1 MKLTKA
7 RITNFR
13 SIEDSGE
20 FDVQDMLCLVGKN
33 EAGKS
38 AIQQALGGLNPQPST
53 PLPYDL
59 ERDYP
64 RRWLADYTERHP
76 EEQATVVTTEWTLSD
91 NEKAAIT
98 EELGE
103 EALKDEPITIIRRY
117 GDEEPKW
124 TVPLNYRKVIDNLI
138 AEEGLDEEERK
149 PLATAQLSKEVIAAL
164 TAIAEPSTRQKRLLE
179 RFNTFPGQTM
189 TGAVLGVLKPRLPQF
204 MYSSHYDRM
213 VSSIRLDQYP
223 KRLAGQIQPPITAG
237 ERVFVDFL
245 EYAGTSVTEITAA
258 KTYEGLNAR
267 CESASNK
274 ITAQLQE
281 YWKQNPHIEIDV
293 RVTKG
298 EPNDAAPF
306 NDGIIARARVKN
318 TLHKVTVPFSERS
331 AGFIWFFSFL
341 VQFAQVRKAGGNL
354 ILLLDEPGLTLHGKA
369 QADLLRYF
377 EEKLVP
383 NHQVIFTTHSPFMV
397 PPDALPSVRIVEDRL
412 IQPQP
417 GRWVSEGTKVRDDT
431 MATDRDTLFPLQ
443 GALGYEITQ
452 TLFVGKHTLLV
463 EGPGDILALEAM
475 SSALKRRG
483 KAGLDRRWTICPAGG
498 IDRIQPFVA
507 LFSGQKLNIAALS
520 DYAKTDKRK
529 LEALRQNK
537 IMESDRLLTFASVLG
552 LEEADLE
559 DVFSAE
565 LYARLLNQAFDLVG
579 QHEATG
585 QKLLDADANTTRLV
599 KKAEA
604 YFRVLPPEIPGFD
617 HFSPVDWLFRHPE
630 LLDGDAPEVAETLER
645 AERVVAAVNKLPISP

>member
-20 FDVQDMLCLVGKN
+20 FEVDKLLCLVGKN

-38 AIQQALGGLNPQPST
+38 SIQQALCGLNPHPST
-53 PLPYDL
+53 PIVYDI

-64 RRWLADYTERHP
+64 RRWLADYKGRHP
-76 EEQATVVTTEWTLSD
+76 NTSATVVTTEWTLSD
-91 NEKAAIT
+91 DDKAEIAKHLGEGVVGEKPITVSRRYTDTEPQWEVSLDFRVGLNNAIT
-98 EELGE
+98 A
-103 EALKDEPITIIRRY
+103 EA
-117 GDEEPKW
+117 
-124 TVPLNYRKVIDNLI
+124 
-138 AEEGLDEEERK
+138 LDEEERK
-149 PLATAQLSKEVIAAL
+149 PLANVANPKELVAAL
-164 TAIAEPSTRQKRLLE
+164 AAITEPSTRQARLLAK
-179 RFNTFPGQTM
+179 FNGFLNKSM
-189 TGAVLGVLKPRLPQF
+189 TDLVSSLLKPKLPRF

-213 VSSIRLDQYP
+213 VSEVRLDQYAQR
-223 KRLAGQIQPPITAG
+223 KAGSMQPAITPG
-237 ERVFVDFL
+237 ERVFVDFI
-245 EYAGTSVTEITAA
+245 EYAGTSIEEITAA

-274 ITAQLQE
+274 ITEQLQE

-298 EPNDAAPF
+298 EPGDAPPF
-306 NDGIIARARVKN
+306 NVGVIARARVKN
-318 TLHKVTVPFSERS
+318 TIHRVTVPFSERS
-331 AGFIWFFSFL
+331 AGFVWFFSFL
-341 VQFAQVRKAGGNL
+341 VQFAQVRKSGGNL

-377 EEKLVP
+377 QEKLVP

-397 PPDALPSVRIVEDRL
+397 PPDALQSVRIVEDKL
-412 IQPQP
+412 VQVQP
-417 GRWVSEGTKVRDDT
+417 GRWTSEGTKVRDET
-431 MATDRDTLFPLQ
+431 MAIDRDTLFPLQ

-463 EGPGDILALEAM
+463 EGPGDVLALEVL

-483 KAGLDRRWTICPAGG
+483 KAGMDRRWTTCPAGG
-498 IDRIQPFVA
+498 IDKIQPFVA

-520 DYAKTDKRK
+520 DYAKGDKK
-529 LEALRQNK
+529 KIEALRQNK
-537 IMESDRLLTFASVLG
+537 MMENDRLLTFATILG

-559 DVFSAE
+559 DVFSPY
-565 LYARLLNQAFDLVG
+565 LYAKILNQSFGLVNAT
-579 QHEATG
+579 EATG
-585 QKLLDADANTTRLV
+585 KKLIDADANTTRLV

-604 YFRVLPPEIPGFD
+604 YFRMLPPEAPKFD
-617 HFSPVDWLFRHPE
+617 HFSPIEWLFKHPE
-630 LLDGDAPEVAETLER
+630 LLDGEDNQVG
-645 AERVVAAVNKLPISP
+645 S

>member
-20 FDVQDMLCLVGKN
+20 FEVDKLLCLVGKN

-38 AIQQALGGLNPQPST
+38 SLQQALCGLNPHPST
-53 PLPYDL
+53 PITYDL

-64 RRWLADYTERHP
+64 RRWLADYKERHADAP
-76 EEQATVVTTEWTLSD
+76 ATVVTTEWTLSD
-91 NEKAAIT
+91 GERAEIAT
-98 EELGE
+98 QLGE
-103 EALKDEPITIIRRY
+103 GVVGTKPITVSRRY
-117 GDEEPKW
+117 TDSEPQW
-124 TVPLNYRKVIDNLI
+124 DFPLNLKAGLENAI
-138 AEEGLDEEERK
+138 AAEALDEEEKK
-149 PLATAQLSKEVIAAL
+149 PLVGASNSQELVAAL
-164 TAIAEPSTRQKRLLE
+164 TAIAEPSTRQARLLAK
-179 RFNTFPGQTM
+179 FNGFPNKSM
-189 TGAVLGVLKPRLPQF
+189 TGLVSSLLKPKLPRF

-213 VSSIRLDQYP
+213 VSEIRLDQYAQR
-223 KRLAGQIQPPITAG
+223 KAGQIQPPITAG
-237 ERVFVDFL
+237 ERVFVDFI
-245 EYAGTSVTEITAA
+245 EYAGTSIEEIAAA

-274 ITAQLQE
+274 ITEQLQE

-298 EPNDAAPF
+298 EPADTPPL
-306 NDGIIARARVKN
+306 NDGVIARARVKN
-318 TLHKVTVPFSERS
+318 TIHKVTVPFSERS

-341 VQFAQVRKAGGNL
+341 VQFAQVRKSGGHL

-397 PPDALPSVRIVEDRL
+397 PPGALQSVRIVEDKL
-412 IQPQP
+412 VQVQP
-417 GRWVSEGTKVRDDT
+417 GRWTSEGTKVRDDT

-463 EGPGDILALEAM
+463 EGPGDVLALEAL

-483 KAGLDRRWTICPAGG
+483 KVGIDRRWTTCPAGG
-498 IDRIQPFVA
+498 IDKIQPFVA

-520 DYAKTDKRK
+520 DYAKGDKK
-529 LEALRQNK
+529 KIEALRQNK
-537 IMESDRLLTFASVLG
+537 MMENDRLLTFASVLG

-559 DVFSAE
+559 DVFSPD
-565 LYARLLNQAFDLVG
+565 LYAKILNQAFGLTG
-579 QHEATG
+579 SAEASG
-585 QKLLDADANTTRLV
+585 QKLVDADANTIRLV
-599 KKAEA
+599 KKSEA
-604 YFRVLPPEIPGFD
+604 YFRLLPPEMPEFD
-617 HFSPVDWLFRHPE
+617 HFSPIEWLFRHPE
-630 LLDGDAPEVAETLER
+630 LLDGDEPQVLETMRRTEL
-645 AERVVAAVNKLPISP
+645 VVSAINKLPA